1 MLFFLFAGALSLH
14 AAAPIKKVILIT
26 PHVDAIRSE
35 FGRGFAEWH
44 LRKYGEKA
52 EADFRQVGGTSDAL
66 RFVLSE
72 FAEKPGGIG
81 IDCFWG
87 GGEEPFLVLGDKRLL
102 MRYDPPAEI
111 LSGIPESINGV
122 EVYDP
127 NHTWYGA
134 ALSSFGILENLRV
147 QRLAGL
153 PFVRQWE
160 ELARPE
166 LFGWVGVGDPRNS
179 GTMNVMFEAFL
190 QFYGWERGWQMLT
203 QIGGKGIFIKELE
216 DALAAERLKVE
227 AFRKLIEITER
238 EEGISI
244 LKKDEAKQL
253 KSLGRT
259 TPEK

>member
-1 MLFFLFAGALSLH
+1 MEPIAKTEISRFESLNLGARDASARLMSPRVRGNETLANPVRQMRPASPRVQSAEFPFREILPPPLSLICAAVLRLLIFGGYVLWCCAL
-14 AAAPIKKVILIT
+14 AAANRVVIIT

-35 FGRGFAEWH
+35 FARGFAQWH
-44 LRKYGEKA
+44 ARTYGETA
-52 EADFRQVGGTSDAL
+52 EAEFRQVGGTSDAL

-72 FAEKPGGIG
+72 FAQKPGGIG
-81 IDCFWG
+81 LDCFWG
-87 GGEEPFLVLGDKRLL
+87 GGEEPFLVLGDKRVL
-102 MRYDPPAEI
+102 MRYDHPAEI

-179 GTMNVMFEAFL
+179 GTMN
-190 QFYGWERGWQMLT
+190 
-203 QIGGKGIFIKELE
+203 
-216 DALAAERLKVE
+216 
-227 AFRKLIEITER
+227 
-238 EEGISI
+238 
-244 LKKDEAKQL
+244 
-253 KSLGRT
+253 
-259 TPEK
+259 